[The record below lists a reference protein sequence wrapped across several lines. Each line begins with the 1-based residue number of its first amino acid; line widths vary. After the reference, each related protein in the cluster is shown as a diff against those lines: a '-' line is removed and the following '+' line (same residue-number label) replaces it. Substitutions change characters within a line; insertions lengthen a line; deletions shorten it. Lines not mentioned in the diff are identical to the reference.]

1 MGFRVSG
8 RGEKKE
14 RKKKEKERKI
24 EEEEKERAKKC
35 DSILICVLFSQFNWI
50 QGKDFFN

>member
-1 MGFRVSG
+1 MSE
-8 RGEKKE
+8 RG
-14 RKKKEKERKI
+14 KKKEKEREKKRKV
-24 EEEEKERAKKC
+24 EEEGEREREQKKC